1 MPSRKSLRFQISL
14 AVAALAFGCSSP
26 SDPAAFEQKAA
37 WAANAFPAPVITQEQ
52 LHAEGASNFLV
63 VDTRAEEEFAV
74 SHLPGAINWPD
85 YKCGDLP
92 KAVRRH
98 AAEGKTVVFY
108 CSIGYRSGDATVRAA
123 KMLGPEAKAFNLR
136 GGTFQW
142 GNEGGALE
150 GSDRVHG
157 YDEEWGK
164 LLKPE
169 RRADAGIGK

>member
-1 MPSRKSLRFQISL
+1 MGGCIS
-14 AVAALAFGCSSP
+14 GCSRP
-26 SDPAAFEQKAA
+26 TANEVFEKKAT

-52 LHAEGASNFLV
+52 LHAGGGANFLF

-74 SHLPGAINWPD
+74 SRLAGALNWPD
-85 YKCGDLP
+85 YKSGDLP
-92 KAVRRH
+92 EAVRRH

-108 CSIGYRSGDATVRAA
+108 CSIGYRSGEATVRAA

-136 GGTFQW
+136 GGIFQW
-142 GNEGGALE
+142 ANEGGALE

-157 YDEEWGK
+157 YDEAWGK

-169 RRADAGIGK
+169 RRADVGTGK